1 MNIRK
6 NISTLHLPHNKHTAG
21 VPSVRIAPPQEV
33 ILPLSMHSGAP
44 AVPVVNVGDYVRVG
58 QLIADEGGNISS
70 PVYATVSGTVK
81 AIEPFEKPNGKS
93 VMSIRIESD
102 GKMEKDPNLAPPEV
116 HDLDTFLAAVR
127 KSGVVGLGGAAF
139 PLWAKLDAVRRNTV
153 DTVLVNGAECE
164 PYITSDHRMM
174 VENTD
179 MLVKGVELLK
189 KYVSSDKVVICIE
202 DNKKDAIDKL
212 TEIFKDDERVEI
224 FSLPT
229 IYPQGAKQVLLYNVT
244 GKVVKGGQRM
254 ASLGVLIL
262 NVSSMTKMAE
272 YIETGMPLVDRI
284 VTVCGTAV
292 KQPTNL
298 IAPIGTPISYI
309 LEQAGGL
316 KEEAGKVLIGG
327 PMLGHAQKSLDAPT
341 EKATNAVLVMNKK
354 EAKVYEP
361 SVCIR
366 CGRCIA
372 NCPAKLD
379 LSAIDRAWEEENE
392 EKKLALLEKSGV
404 NQCIECACCSY
415 VCPAHRPILER
426 NNEARAFLK
435 NAKKKKEGG
444 K

>member
-1 MNIRK
+1 MKVRK

-21 VPSVRIAPPQEV
+21 VSSVRVAPPAEV
-33 ILPLSMHSGAP
+33 LLPLSMHSGAP
-44 AVPVVNVGDYVRVG
+44 AVPVVSVGDYVRVG
-58 QLIADEGGNISS
+58 QLIAEEGGNISS

-81 AIEPFEKPNGKS
+81 AIEPYVKANGKS
-93 VMSIRIESD
+93 VMAIRIESD
-102 GKMEKDPNLAPPEV
+102 GKMEKDPNLAPPV
-116 HDLDTFLAAVR
+116 VNDLDSFLAAVR

-139 PLWAKLDAVRRNTV
+139 PLWAKLDAVRKNQV

-174 VENTD
+174 LENTE

-189 KYVSSDKVVICIE
+189 QYVSSDKVVLCIE
-202 DNKKDAIDKL
+202 DNKQDAIDKL
-212 TEIFKDDERVEI
+212 SKIFENDPRVEI

-284 VTVCGTAV
+284 VTVCGSAM

-309 LEQAGGL
+309 IDQAGGL

-327 PMLGHAQKSLDAPT
+327 PMLGHAQLSLDAPT

-361 SVCIR
+361 TTCIR
-366 CGRCIA
+366 CGRCVA
-372 NCPAKLD
+372 NCPAKLNPT
-379 LSAIDRAWEEENE
+379 AIARAMEEENE
-392 EKKLALLEKSGV
+392 EKRLALLEKTSVG
-404 NQCIECACCSY
+404 QCIECACCSY
-415 VCPAHRPILER
+415 VCPAHKPLLEI
-426 NNEARAFLK
+426 NNEARAFMK
-435 NAKKKKEGG
+435 NAKKKEGG

>member
-1 MNIRK
+1 MKVRK
-6 NISTLHLPHNKHTAG
+6 NISTLHLPHNKLTAG
-21 VPSVRIAPPQEV
+21 VSSVRVAPPAEV
-33 ILPLSMHSGAP
+33 LLPLSMHSGAP
-44 AVPVVNVGDYVRVG
+44 AVPVVKEGDYVRVG
-58 QLIADEGGNISS
+58 QLIAEEGGNISS

-81 AIEPFEKPNGKS
+81 AIEPYEKADGRS
-93 VMSIRIESD
+93 VMAIRIESD
-102 GKMEKDPNLAPPEV
+102 GKMEHDPDLAPADV
-116 HDLDTFLAAVR
+116 HDLDSFLAAVR

-139 PLWAKLDAVRRNTV
+139 PLWAKLDAVRRSKV

-174 VENTD
+174 LENTD

-189 KYVSSDKVVICIE
+189 QYISSDKVVICIE
-202 DNKKDAIDKL
+202 DNKRDAIDKL
-212 TEIFKDDERVEI
+212 TEIFKDDARVEI
-224 FSLPT
+224 CSLPT

-272 YIETGMPLVDRI
+272 YIHTGMPLVDRI
-284 VTVCGTAV
+284 VTVCGSAV
-292 KQPTNL
+292 KEPTNL
-298 IAPIGTPISYI
+298 VVPIGTPVSYI
-309 LEQAGGL
+309 IEQAGGL

-327 PMLGHAQKSLDAPT
+327 PMLGHAQRSLDAPI

-366 CGRCIA
+366 CGRCVA

-379 LSAIDRAWEEENE
+379 LTAIGKAMA
-392 EKKLALLEKSGV
+392 EKDEATRYAMLEKTAVG
-404 NQCIECACCSY
+404 QCIECACCSY
-415 VCPAHRPILER
+415 VCPAHRPLLDM
-426 NNEARAFLK
+426 NNQARSFMK
-435 NAKKKKEGG
+435 NYKKKIEGG

>member
-1 MNIRK
+1 MKVRK
-6 NISTLHLPHNKHTAG
+6 NISTLHLPHHKDTAG
-21 VPSVRIAPPQEV
+21 VPSVRIAPPAEV
-33 ILPLSMHSGAP
+33 LLPLSMHSGAP
-44 AVPVVNVGDYVRVG
+44 AVPVVAVGDYVRVG
-58 QLIADEGGNISS
+58 QLIAEEGGNISS
-70 PVYATVSGTVK
+70 PVYATVSGTVR
-81 AIEPFEKPNGKS
+81 AIEPYVKANGRT
-93 VMSIRIESD
+93 VDAIRIESD
-102 GKMEKDPNLAPPEV
+102 GKMEKDPNLTAPV
-116 HDLDTFLAAVR
+116 VNDLDSFLAAVR

-139 PLWAKLDAVRRNTV
+139 PLWAKLDAVRKNKV

-174 VENTD
+174 LENTD

-189 KYVSSDKVVICIE
+189 QYISSDKVVICIE
-202 DNKKDAIDKL
+202 DNKQDAIDKL
-212 TEIFKDDERVEI
+212 SAIFQDDPRVEI
-224 FSLPT
+224 CALPT

-284 VTVCGTAV
+284 VTVCGSAM

-309 LEQAGGL
+309 IEQAGGL

-327 PMLGHAQKSLDAPT
+327 PMLGHAQRSLDAPT
-341 EKATNAVLVMNKK
+341 EKATNAVLVMNRK

-361 SVCIR
+361 TACIR
-366 CGRCIA
+366 CGRCVA
-372 NCPAKLD
+372 NCPVNLNPA
-379 LSAIDRAWEEENE
+379 AIARAMEEEDE
-392 EKKLALLEKSGV
+392 VKRLALVEKTSVG
-404 NQCIECACCSY
+404 QCIECACCSY
-415 VCPAHRPILER
+415 VCPAHKPLLEI
-426 NNEARAFLK
+426 NNQARAFIK
-435 NAKKKKEGG
+435 NAKKKEGG